1 MHTFPQKVEQHMVS
15 DVGHCRKY
23 EQWLWHRSTLGC
35 IPQAL
40 VPARSG
46 GRVDGAGPHRA
57 LLSSLSLLVTPE
69 PRPHPWHSGAPR
81 DLTFDPTPIL
91 VIGCVFNPLPPFSIN
106 GAQGLDALDP
116 LLTPA
121 ARTLS
126 HLSHGLGEVTPY
138 NLHSDSETS
147 VISEAC

>member
-1 MHTFPQKVEQHMVS
+1 MILFSHSLISVGSCVPETEPEQRHGS
-15 DVGHCRKY
+15 RPH
-23 EQWLWHRSTLGC
+23 STLLLDSRT
-35 IPQAL
+35 QA
-40 VPARSG
+40 
-46 GRVDGAGPHRA
+46 H
-57 LLSSLSLLVTPE
+57 T
-69 PRPHPWHSGAPR
+69 WHSGAPR
-81 DLTFDPTPIL
+81 DLTFDPSPTL

-106 GAQGLDALDP
+106 GAQGLVALDP

-147 VISEAC
+147 VESETSVSPPPFSMIFRVQRR